1 MQSRNFHIR
10 ISPENIKND
19 LFLANFDAGS
29 QPSPEIDPCCIITP
43 TNTLSNFTGYVYS
56 FSSMTNILSGGTN
69 GNSLLSGLTIPI
81 LLTENTVDIG
91 VYSPFDGMI
100 CQQDVITNFLFT
112 GSPLNPFTIF
122 LTNTS
127 DLEFRK
133 YLSFSNYTLDW
144 GDGTIDILTSTSP
157 SAYNHTYPNIATGYT
172 LTLSGLSPWGYNIIK
187 KQITLPITNTTI
199 PNPNG
204 QAFFTPLGGSWSGT
218 LLNYDYIF
226 SGDAICDVDLQIS
239 SNYTPV
245 PFLITGYTYSTINDL
260 QVYGPTNNL
269 YLGRFNIG
277 VQVTGSSGTIGIVSG
292 TTPDGSALIYNISG
306 VTYMDLSDGTTI
318 FMVESSGTTAE
329 MISCSALTKNEF
341 LLNMIE
347 EPEVQSDIF
356 IERGKNSAFE
366 RFIRLNEVDNMGDLE
381 KYGYRFFNIIN
392 I

>member
-144 GDGTIDILTSTSP
+144 GDGTIDKTVGPNLP
-157 SAYNHTYPNIATGYT
+157 MPYDHTYVQAGEYT
-172 LTLSGLSPWGYNIIK
+172 ITFSGLSPWGNNLIK
-187 KQITLPITNTTI
+187 KKIYVPFTGVTI
-199 PNPNG
+199 DNPNG
-204 QAFFTPLGGSWSGT
+204 TAFFTPLGGSWSGT
-218 LLNYDYIF
+218 ELSYDYLF
-226 SGDAICDVDLQIS
+226 SGDSSCDIMLVEP
-239 SNYTPV
+239 N
-245 PFLITGYTYSTINDL
+245 PFLTPPLIISGYTRSSINDL
-260 QVYGPTNNL
+260 VQYGPKGNL
-269 YLGRFNIG
+269 LAGKFKVG
-277 VQVTGSSGTIGIVSG
+277 QQVTGESGCVGIVYTPNTGLTYTAYTINNIDYYDYNDG
-292 TTPDGSALIYNISG
+292 TTLFIISG
-306 VTYMDLSDGTTI
+306 VSEIDYT
-318 FMVESSGTTAE
+318 
-329 MISCSALTKNEF
+329 CSALTKNEV
-341 LLNMIE
+341 LINVID
-347 EPEVQSDIF
+347 EPQIQSDVI
-356 IERGKNSAFE
+356 IERGKNSALE
-366 RFIRLNEVDNMGDLE
+366 RLVRLGEVDNVGDLT
-381 KYGYRFFNIIN
+381 KYGYGFFNVIKT
-392 I
+392 